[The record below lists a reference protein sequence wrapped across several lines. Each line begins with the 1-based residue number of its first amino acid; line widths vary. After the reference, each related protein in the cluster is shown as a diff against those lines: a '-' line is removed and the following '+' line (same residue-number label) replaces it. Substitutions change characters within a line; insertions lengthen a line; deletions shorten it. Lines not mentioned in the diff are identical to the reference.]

1 MQAGDLNHRERYQ
14 VKFLLDNWMLISVA
28 LASGF
33 MLFLPQLQSASGI
46 SAAEAVNLINREK
59 ALLVDVSEANEFA
72 NQRCSGS
79 VNLPFGQ
86 LEEKIATVAKNKS
99 LPVVL
104 VCPTG
109 ARAKR
114 AVGLLKKLGY
124 ENVQALN
131 GGTKSW
137 ADANYPVEKA
147 A

>member
-1 MQAGDLNHRERYQ
+1 MQASDSDHRERPQ

-33 MLFLPQLQSASGI
+33 MLFLPQLQGASGI
-46 SAAEAVNLINREK
+46 GVAAAVNLINREK
-59 ALLVDVSEANEFA
+59 AVLVDVSEPNEYA
-72 NQRCSGS
+72 AQRCSGS

-86 LEEKIATVAKNKS
+86 VEEKIGTVAKNKNT
-99 LPVVL
+99 PVVL
-104 VCPTG
+104 VCASG
-109 ARAKR
+109 SRAKR

-131 GGTKSW
+131 GGTKAW